1 MKKHLLLSV
10 AVMSA
15 FAMNV
20 WADGDFTTLDESA
33 KGVAISPGGRYVV
46 GINPT
51 GSSFSGNIYMKS
63 FVYDISN
70 KSTQWLTENDA
81 SDVTLGGEFSGVADN
96 GVICGTSKDTGHL
109 IEGTA
114 INAAAVWSKD
124 GERTLLGWGDFDMST
139 LKRGNDGSFANAI
152 SGDGRVVAGNFSAS
166 NGAYL
171 TACKWTQGDDG
182 AWTMSLLPTPDGAK
196 EGVASAVSADGNVIG
211 GYVRLKDNSKFPIL
225 WYADGSYKLVE
236 RKELGL
242 NEDYNYSVEFGS
254 ISANGEFVTATI
266 KNEGLAY
273 VYNTETNE
281 VRTLPIMDYVYSSF
295 GGILQDISNFV
306 VDNYGNVVYAIG
318 YGGYWRSL
326 LYQYAENRILD
337 LAYYVDIFGHD
348 IDFGDISL
356 SVDDM
361 SPAEPCGITAEGN
374 MIIGNI
380 SSYYPY
386 CWILRIEKGS
396 ATIPATPSGLKGAVT
411 GLNQVT
417 LYWDKDM
424 TEYDDFKLKSY
435 NIYCNGTMVKEV
447 SASEAE
453 MKAVIDDVPAG
464 TPGFNIEAVYERP
477 DGNTVIS
484 PRSNSI
490 QVTVAST
497 WAFPLYEDFS
507 SGGLTSNAWEFV
519 NYEDTDDVQYIID
532 DSYGVGFTL
541 GLEMTHF
548 PPENP
553 YSFGIVSRPIDAT
566 EENVVHLSFY
576 AAHRLINDAEQ
587 TLENDFVSI
596 ETSVDGGLTWTEQK
610 TWDINSLAPGSR
622 YWSLEALDLSE
633 SVAGQVFRVRFR
645 MHGEASS
652 QYNLMLDNI
661 SICGSPAYDAPTGLI
676 NRTGADGKSVDIAW
690 QDPSNAYKLNFINE
704 CPSYRF
710 TLGNEGKELIGANK
724 FEPADLAMFDGKYL
738 TGVTTKINYYE
749 GLGDTK
755 GVRASVVVF
764 EDGKLVREQEAE
776 NFPYNKDFTV
786 VLDQPLQIDAAK
798 ELMIGVKVFDYSSVQ
813 IPLCYVQSLDYLPG
827 KSDLYSEDG
836 GTTWKKVSDF
846 YATQPEP
853 AQGWACWDITG
864 CITDNSELV
873 LSDETEPY
881 AYIVYRNGERVN
893 DFAVSGKS
901 NRFTDEAP
909 VDGACYEV
917 VAYYDGGDYSE
928 TSEQMCVSTG
938 TSISNYVVDG
948 VRVEMQPGVNGLTVT
963 GDYDDASL
971 ISVNGVCVAGSVG
984 GNLSVNGLPSGVYLL
999 KIEKDGKYT
1008 VKKIM
1013 MAK

>member
-1 MKKHLLLSV
+1 MKNHFLLSV
-10 AVMSA
+10 AVLSA

-33 KGVAISPGGRYVV
+33 KGVAISPGGQYVV

-63 FVYDISN
+63 FVYDISG

-109 IEGTA
+109 IENTA
-114 INAAAVWSKD
+114 INAAAVWSKE

-152 SGDGRVVAGNFSAS
+152 SGDGKVVAGNFSAS

-182 AWTMSLLPTPDGAK
+182 SWTMSLLPIPEGAK
-196 EGVASAVSADGNVIG
+196 EGVASAVSADGSTIG
-211 GYVRLKDNSKFPIL
+211 GYVRLKNNSKFPIL
-225 WYADGSYKLVE
+225 WKADGTYKLISQ
-236 RKELGL
+236 KELGL
-242 NEDYNYSVEFGS
+242 NEEYNYSVEFS
-254 ISANGEFVTATI
+254 SMSSNGKFVTATMLSD
-266 KNEGLAY
+266 GLAY
-273 VYNTETNE
+273 VYNMESDE

-295 GGILQDISNFV
+295 GHMFSDISNFA
-306 VDNYGNVVYAIG
+306 VDNNGDVVYSIG
-318 YGGYWRSL
+318 YYGTYWRSL
-326 LYQYAENRILD
+326 LYQYAENRVLD

-356 SVDDM
+356 SVEDM
-361 SPAEPCGITAEGN
+361 SPAGTCGVSSDGSVV
-374 MIIGNI
+374 MGNI
-380 SSYYPY
+380 SSYSPY
-386 CWILRIEKGS
+386 CWILQIEKGT
-396 ATIPATPSGLKGAVT
+396 ATIPATPSGLKGVVT
-411 GLNQVT
+411 ALNQVT

-424 TEYDDFKLKSY
+424 TEYGDFTLKSY
-435 NIYCNGTMVKEV
+435 NVYCNGTKVKEV
-447 SASEAE
+447 SASETE

-464 TPGFNIEAVYERP
+464 TPGFNIEAIYERP
-477 DGNTVIS
+477 DGTTVLS

-490 QVTVAST
+490 QVLVAST

-519 NYEDTDDVQYIID
+519 NYNETDDVQYIVD
-532 DSYGVGFTL
+532 DSYGMGFTL
-541 GLEMTHF
+541 GLQMTHF

-566 EENVVHLSFY
+566 EEDNVHLSFY
-576 AAHRLINDAEQ
+576 AAHRLINDASQ

-596 ETSVDGGLTWTEQK
+596 ETSIDGGLTWTEQK
-610 TWDINSLAPGSR
+610 TWDINSLAPGTR
-622 YWSLEALDLSE
+622 YWSLEAIDLSE
-633 SVAGQVFRVRFR
+633 AVAGKVFRVRFR

-661 SICGSPAYDAPTGLI
+661 SICGAPTHDAPTGLI
-676 NRTGADGKSVDIAW
+676 NRTGTDGKSVNIAW

-710 TLGNEGKELIGANK
+710 TLGNEGKELIGSNK
-724 FEPADLAMFDGKYL
+724 FEPADLTMFDGKYL

-749 GLGDTK
+749 DRGDTK

-776 NFPYNKDFTV
+776 AFPYNKDFTV

-846 YATQPEP
+846 YATQSEP

-864 CITDNSELV
+864 CVTDNSELV

-893 DFAVSGKS
+893 DYAVSSKS
-901 NRFTDEAP
+901 NRFTDESP

-917 VAYYDGGDYSE
+917 AAYYDGGEYSE
-928 TSEQMCVSTG
+928 TSEQMCVTG

-948 VRVEMQPGVNGLTVT
+948 VKVEVSSETNGLTVT
-963 GDYDDASL
+963 GDYDNVQL
-971 ISVNGVCVAGSVG
+971 IGVNGVCVAKSVG
-984 GNLSVNGLPSGVYLL
+984 NHFSVNSLPSGVYML
-999 KIEKDGKYT
+999 KIEKDGQST
-1008 VKKIM
+1008 VKKVLL
-1013 MAK
+1013 AK